1 MTTTKNYPDN
11 ITALYAR
18 LSQEDALDGDSNSIV
33 NQKKILLKYAEDNG
47 FPNPTFFIDDGVS
60 GVTFDRPGWNE
71 MIGLAEAG
79 KVKTVIVK
87 DMSRMGRDYLKVGY
101 YTESF
106 FAERDIRY
114 IAINDGV
121 DSDKGDNDFTP
132 FRNLF
137 NDFYARDTSKKIR
150 AVMRAKGNAGEHLC
164 SNPPYG
170 YVKDPESKKR
180 WIIDS
185 EAAEIVKR
193 IFDLCVAEKGPM
205 QIAKALTAGKVLT
218 VKAYYAKRDGK
229 PMPDN
234 PYRWSV
240 ETIRGILERPEY
252 TGCTVNFK
260 TYSKSHKLKKRL
272 QNAPENYRIF
282 PDTQPAIVDRNVF
295 ERVQELRANKRR
307 PAKQAERQGLFSG
320 LLYCVDCGSK
330 LHFATGKNMT
340 PKQDCYR
347 CARYKSNTG
356 DCTMHFI
363 REETLKRFV
372 LRRIF
377 DVTAMFFEDIM
388 SFQKAVYEQRFE
400 EAEKAAKK
408 RKREI
413 AQAEKRIAELDRIFK
428 RIYEDDISGAISH
441 ERFLK
446 LSAEYEA
453 EQKELTEKVKVDRE
467 MVNAYEQDKADFDS
481 FAAVIRKYVGIT
493 ELTPT
498 IVNEFVKKIIVHAPD
513 KSSGHR
519 RQKIQIIWNFVGE
532 LKQDEDK
539 QTIERERKS
548 RTA

>member
-1 MTTTKNYPDN
+1 MTANTNYPDN

-18 LSQEDALDGDSNSIV
+18 LSQEDALDGESNSIA
-33 NQKKILLKYAEDNG
+33 NQKKILLKYATDND
-47 FPNPTFFIDDGVS
+47 FPNPTFFINNGVS

-71 MIGLAEAG
+71 MIRLAEAG

-106 FAERDIRY
+106 FAECDIRY

-150 AVMRAKGNAGEHLC
+150 AVMRAKGNSGEHLC
-164 SNPPYG
+164 TNPPYG
-170 YVKDPESKKR
+170 YIKDPADKKK
-180 WIIDS
+180 WIVDE
-185 EAAEIVKR
+185 EAAKIVKR
-193 IFDLCVAEKGPM
+193 IFDLCIAGKGPM
-205 QIAKALTAGKVLT
+205 QIAKMLTAQHVLT
-218 VKAYYAKRDGK
+218 VKAHYAQRDGK
-229 PMPDN
+229 PLPEK
-234 PYRWSV
+234 PYQWSPKSV
-240 ETIRGILERPEY
+240 AGILERPEY

-272 QNAPENYRIF
+272 HNAPENQRIF
-282 PDTQPAIVDRNVF
+282 PNTQPAIIEEQIFV
-295 ERVQELRANKRR
+295 RVQELRENKRR

-320 LLYCVDCGSK
+320 LLYCADCGSK

-340 PKQDCYR
+340 PQQDCYR
-347 CARYKSNTG
+347 CSRYKSNTG

-363 REETLKRFV
+363 REETLKLFV
-372 LRRIF
+372 LQRIF
-377 DVTAMFFEDIM
+377 DVTALFFDDAM
-388 SFQKAVYEQRFE
+388 AFE
-400 EAEKAAKK
+400 EAAKKQHFQEAEKEAKK

-446 LSAEYEA
+446 LSVDYEA
-453 EQKELTEKVKVDRE
+453 EQKELTEQVKIWRE
-467 MVNAYEQDKADFDS
+467 AVETFEQDKADFDS
-481 FAAVIRKYVGIT
+481 FAAIVRKYVGIR

-519 RQKIQIIWNFVGE
+519 RQKIELVWNFIGE
-532 LKQDEDK
+532 VNLPGDD
-539 QTIERERKS
+539 QTVERQRKR